1 MTLVQLRHFID
12 LAQTGS
18 FSSSARRMH
27 ITQPALS
34 RSISSLEEE
43 FGHALF
49 DRIGRKNEL
58 TAFGRQVVER
68 ARVLVEQADELRQSS
83 AQTRQGLAGQI
94 RIGLGS
100 GPGALLTVPLLE
112 HMATRAPRARIQISR
127 GSTELLVR
135 ALRERSLD
143 ALVVDIRA
151 LKPDVDLQVQAFP
164 ELPAAFMCRA
174 LHPLRGQRQLTLEAL
189 RRYPIASTP
198 LSDEVARLLVERYG
212 TAAHPEQ
219 LVTLR
224 CDEISSMLEV
234 ARHSDTI
241 VLAIRAVAPDLH
253 ALPIKPSLNATARLG
268 LVTMAGRSESPLM
281 ATLRPLIEDCL
292 KA

>member
-18 FSSSARRMH
+18 FSSSAQRLH

-34 RSISSLEEE
+34 RSILSLEDE
-43 FGHALF
+43 FGQALF

-68 ARVLVEQADELRQSS
+68 ARVLVEQADELRQSTV
-83 AQTRQGLAGQI
+83 QTRQGLAGQI

-100 GPGALLTVPLLE
+100 GPGALLTVPLLQ
-112 HMATRAPRARIQISR
+112 HMATRAPQARIQIAR
-127 GSTELLVR
+127 GSTDLLVR

-151 LKPDVDLQVQAFP
+151 LKPEVDLQVEAFP
-164 ELPAAFMCRA
+164 ELPAAFMCHA
-174 LHPLRGQRQLTLEAL
+174 QHPLRAQRQVSFAAL
-189 RRYPIASTP
+189 RQYPIASTP

-212 TAAHPEQ
+212 TSAHPEQ

-224 CDEISSMLEV
+224 CDEISSLLEV
-234 ARHSDTI
+234 GRRTDTI
-241 VLAIRAVAPDLH
+241 VLAVRAVAPDLH
-253 ALPIKPSLNATARLG
+253 ALPVKPALNATARLG
-268 LVTMAGRSESPLM
+268 LVTMAGRSQAPLM
-281 ATLRPLIEDCL
+281 TSLRPLIEACL
-292 KA
+292 KG